1 MKTLVPFVP
10 SWFVFLDVLHQD
22 PGGNGDV
29 EVWLQ
34 LMLQPKSIAPLGLII
49 FFLAPGAHAP
59 SEISV
64 GPPALASRVFGK
76 TSSISLAMDRA
87 KS

>member
-1 MKTLVPFVP
+1 VKILVSFVP

-34 LMLQPKSIAPLGLII
+34 LMLQPKSVAPLGLII
-49 FFLAPGAHAP
+49 LFFVPGGSRP
-59 SEISV
+59 S
-64 GPPALASRVFGK
+64 
-76 TSSISLAMDRA
+76 
-87 KS
+87 